1 MLEFDWD
8 KANLDHISEHQ
19 VSADEVD
26 QIFSDPN
33 RLEAKAYSVREE
45 QRFATLGQTE
55 TGRIL
60 RVIYTIR
67 NGRIRTITAYR
78 ATRKEQRRYQEKL

>member
-8 KANLDHISEHQ
+8 KGNLDHIANHK
-19 VSADEVD
+19 VSASEVEQVFRD
-26 QIFSDPN
+26 SN
-33 RLEAKAYSVREE
+33 RLEGQAYSVKQE

-60 RVIYTIR
+60 TIIYTIR
-67 NGRIRTITAYR
+67 NGKIRTITAYR
-78 ATRKEQRRYQEKL
+78 ATRKEQRRYQEG